1 MGDTVQTMRISKHP
15 TLSRVWAYD
24 LNKGFDPAKIGSKSN
39 KSYFW
44 ICSECGKPY
53 KAWPHT
59 VIDREG
65 RCRECYKP
73 IKIAKRNAAIIKKHG
88 SIADVPEDMAIWH
101 EENQPDPKQTGK
113 C

>member
-1 MGDTVQTMRISKHP
+1 MGDTVHTMRISQHP
-15 TLSRVWAYD
+15 ILSRVWAYD
-24 LNKGFDPAKIGSKSN
+24 LNKGHDPAKIGSKSN

-88 SIADVPEDMAIWH
+88 SIADVPEVIITNNMKIM
-101 EENQPDPKQTGK
+101 T
-113 C
+113 